1 MTTNGSPASKRRLR
15 GVRTATWPIVALAV
29 VSIVLSACSSSKSAN
44 KTSTSGGAENGSSQ
58 SLAAFNTK
66 VDELIA
72 KRSAAV
78 TSLPPSSGPTAA
90 KGKKVYIIACLQALE
105 GCQRESKT
113 AVQAGQVMGW
123 DMKLIDTQSVPDKMN
138 AAVQQAINDNVDGI
152 AVEAID
158 MATLAGPLAT
168 AKSHGIKIVCFAC
181 VNSNDLAAQ
190 VIPSSQSFYDDG
202 YALAAQMYKNTGG
215 HPRILIISNKEVGVI
230 ANRQRGTEQFV
241 ADCVAAG
248 GDCKIVSTQ
257 YFLFADLQT
266 RVAGLVSGSLRQ
278 NPETN
283 ALWMAFD
290 STSAFITQGVQQ
302 AGVPRSK
309 IGLYGFDGNI
319 PNVHDIRTG
328 GYEVATMAGPFEWVG
343 WAEIDALNR
352 LFHGQS
358 PVDNVVVSKLM
369 TKSNLPSTDTYS
381 GDVDF
386 RPAYLKVWA
395 VSS

>member
-1 MTTNGSPASKRRLR
+1 MTNTGSPASQRRFR
-15 GVRTATWPIVALAV
+15 GARIAVWPLVALTVA
-29 VSIVLSACSSSKSAN
+29 SIVLSACSSSKSS
-44 KTSTSGGAENGSSQ
+44 KTASGGSKSGSSA

-66 VDELIA
+66 VDQLIA

-78 TSLPPSSGPTAA
+78 TSLPPSSGPKVA

-113 AVQAGQVMGW
+113 AVEAGQAMGW
-123 DMKLIDTQSVPDKMN
+123 SMKLIDTQSVPDKMN
-138 AAVQQAINDNVDGI
+138 AAVQQAINDKVDGV

-181 VNSNDLAAQ
+181 VNSNSLADQ

-202 YALAAQMYKNTGG
+202 YALAAQIYKNTNG
-215 HPRILIISNKEVGVI
+215 HPRILLISNKEVGVI

-278 NPETN
+278 HPDVN

-290 STSAFITQGVQQ
+290 STSSFMTEGVQQ
-302 AGVPRSK
+302 AGVPKSK

-319 PNVHDIRTG
+319 PNIHDIRTG

-343 WAEIDALNR
+343 WAEMDALNR
-352 LFHGQS
+352 LFQS
-358 PVDNVVVSKLM
+358 QQPVDNVVQSKLI
-369 TKSNLPSTDTYS
+369 TKDNLPPTDTYS

-386 RPAYLKVWA
+386 KPAYLKDWGI
-395 VSS
+395 SS